1 MPDSESPRPHP
12 SRIGDAVATSTEA
25 AKTLAGFTPA
35 QAQTLAVL
43 GLTVFICGAMGY
55 LGNLMIQN
63 QREMAMQA
71 QMAQKESV
79 GLLARTIES
88 ESEKNRMAIDS
99 NTKLVVGSTQ
109 AVAITIGKLQVTLTS
124 LESRLAQLE
133 AKIGKI
139 GAPPEHEHEQTSM
152 APAPRPKLDRVHQ

>member
-1 MPDSESPRPHP
+1 MPDSESPQPHS
-12 SRIGDAVATSTEA
+12 SRIGDAVATSAEA

-43 GLTVFICGAMGY
+43 GLTVFICAAMGY

-63 QREMAMQA
+63 QREMMQQA
-71 QMAQKESV
+71 QMAQKEAV

-109 AVAITIGKLQVTLTS
+109 AVAVTIGKLQVTLAS
-124 LESRLAQLE
+124 LETRLATLE
-133 AKIGKI
+133 MKIGKL
-139 GAPPEHEHEQTSM
+139 APPEHEEATT
-152 APAPRPKLDRVHQ
+152 APAPRPKLDRVRQ

>member
-1 MPDSESPRPHP
+1 MPDSESPRPHI
-12 SRIGDAVATSTEA
+12 SRTGDAADAVAGA

-43 GLTVFICGAMGY
+43 GLTVFICAAMGY

-63 QREMAMQA
+63 QREMMKQG
-71 QMAQKESV
+71 QDGQRESV

-88 ESEKNRMAIDS
+88 ESEKNRLAIES

-109 AVAITIGKLQVTLTS
+109 AVAVTLGKLQTTLNSLEQRLGRLEEKIGKL
-124 LESRLAQLE
+124 
-133 AKIGKI
+133 
-139 GAPPEHEHEQTSM
+139 APPEHEMGAT
-152 APAPRPKLDRVHQ
+152 APMPRPKSDQVRQ